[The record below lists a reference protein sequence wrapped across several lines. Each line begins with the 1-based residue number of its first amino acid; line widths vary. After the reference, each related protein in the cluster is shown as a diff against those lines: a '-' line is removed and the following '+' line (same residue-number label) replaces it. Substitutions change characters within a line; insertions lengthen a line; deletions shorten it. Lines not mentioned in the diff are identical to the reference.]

1 MANKFCQHCGT
12 QILAEAKFCAACG
25 QAQAVTTP
33 AGEGEQVHTFAATPA
48 APTAGSNKKTI
59 FIAAG
64 AAIVAVAIAVV
75 FFIVKPGASATLDG
89 KSASE
94 VLSQLVNDGYC
105 SKVDP
110 RSGFTD
116 YSSLI
121 KLYDEDTLR
130 GCMTSKSGN
139 YFFIYANQ
147 SATDLADEL
156 DSSSTTQNVYGKDWV
171 LEFVSTGNEAV
182 LTEIAKQYNGTV
194 Q

>member
-12 QILAEAKFCAACG
+12 QILADAKFCAACG
-25 QAQAVTTP
+25 HAQAVTAP
-33 AGEGEQVHTFAATPA
+33 AGAGEEVHTFAAAAA
-48 APTAGSNKKTI
+48 APAAGSNKKTI

-64 AAIVAVAIAVV
+64 AAIVAIAIAVV

-105 SKVDP
+105 NEVDP

-121 KLYDEDTLR
+121 KLYDADTLR
-130 GCMTSKSGN
+130 GCLKSQDGN
-139 YFFIYANQ
+139 YFFIYAKQ
-147 SATDLADEL
+147 SPSDLADEI
-156 DSSSTTQNVYGKDWV
+156 DSSTTTENVSGKDWI
-171 LEFVSTGNEAV
+171 LEFVGSGNSSTM
-182 LTEIAKQYNGTV
+182 TEIAKQYNGTV

>member
-25 QAQAVTTP
+25 QAQAVTAP
-33 AGEGEQVHTFAATPA
+33 AAGGEEVHTFAATPA
-48 APTAGSNKKTI
+48 APASSNKKTV

-64 AAIVAVAIAVV
+64 AAIVAIAIAVV
-75 FFIVKPGASATLDG
+75 FFIVKPGASASLDG

-94 VLSQLVNDGYC
+94 VLSQLVDDGYC
-105 SKVDP
+105 TEVDP

-116 YSSLI
+116 YSMLI
-121 KLYDEDTLR
+121 KLYDADTLR
-130 GCMTSKSGN
+130 GCIESKSGN

-147 SATDLADEL
+147 SPSDLEDEK
-156 DSSSTTQNVYGKDWV
+156 DSSTTTQNVYGKDWI